1 MKNAVIKI
9 QNSFIKFN
17 HRLGNYANPK
27 RERMNWNI
35 DRSKSFRI
43 QLKDREMEDMKEIK
57 IHENEN
63 NQKEKLTKFSEWS
76 SWKKRNG
83 EWAKNIFKE
92 IMNENLV
99 LESLPVQVERH
110 QSTDL
115 VIQVYPNC
123 LCICWWI
130 FDNFYVL
137 AIQIEFLWTLMY

>member
-43 QLKDREMEDMKEIK
+43 QHKDREMEDMKEIK

-76 SWKKRNG
+76 S
-83 EWAKNIFKE
+83 
-92 IMNENLV
+92 
-99 LESLPVQVERH
+99 
-110 QSTDL
+110 
-115 VIQVYPNC
+115 
-123 LCICWWI
+123 
-130 FDNFYVL
+130 
-137 AIQIEFLWTLMY
+137 